1 MASSSS
7 KRVYEGYSG
16 FATWY
21 GGESWYQIDTGLDA
35 GFENSGYWF
44 DYADGNDG
52 GASSIAWPVEPGNGY
67 EGGEDALDPIID
79 YCGGVCGTFHLNKG
93 FLDKDPFVVVG
104 FNIAGEDDSRS
115 AIAADASAMGGVCI
129 AYSSDVPATL
139 EMGLGDVVDATLDNE
154 NPSVSLPKSVTG
166 RVMEFSW
173 HEFVQRD
180 GLITGPEAAKQLV
193 ALRFKVQGKDGTTG
207 KFNIMSVGALG
218 GGCAVTV
225 GAGDL

>member
-21 GGESWYQIDTGLDA
+21 GGESWYRIDTGLDA

-52 GASSIAWPVEPGNGY
+52 GASSIAWPVAPGNGY

-79 YCGGVCGTFHLNKG
+79 ICGGVCGTFHLNKG

-104 FNIAGEDDSRS
+104 FNISGVDDSGTP
-115 AIAADASAMGGVCI
+115 IAADASAMGGICVG
-129 AYSSDVPATL
+129 YSSDVPIVI
-139 EMGLGDVVDATLDNE
+139 EMGLGDVVDATLGFDN
-154 NPSVSLPKSVTG
+154 PVVTLPKSATG
-166 RVMEFSW
+166 VVKEFTWSK
-173 HEFVQRD
+173 FVQRE

-193 ALRFKVQGKDGTTG
+193 ALRFKIQGKDGTTG

-225 GAGDL
+225 GVGVL